1 MTRAE
6 LLRERFNS
14 IALSHLLARGKL
26 CGRLLTESGVRL
38 IKGRFAL
45 RTTTSPNPLVHCVVI
60 SAVNGDIWR
69 KNEAVPAQNEIRH
82 RTAPEAAHAPT
93 YVYS

>member
-38 IKGRFAL
+38 IRADLRFGL
-45 RTTTSPNPLVHCVVI
+45 PPRRIRSYICVVI

-93 YVYS
+93 YVS